1 MNTGS
6 GLPDCADE
14 GAEFVRTSGSGAFIV
29 SGSATAVRLMS
40 RLARKG
46 IRVPDDV
53 ELVGV
58 GNLEATEWVQPEL
71 SCIGYDVAA
80 MMEKAVEMLIDYPNC
95 EPGRSFMTPS
105 EYIVRQSTRP

>member
-1 MNTGS
+1 
-6 GLPDCADE
+6 
-14 GAEFVRTSGSGAFIV
+14 
-29 SGSATAVRLMS
+29 MS

-80 MMEKAVEMLIDYPNC
+80 MMEKAVEMLIDYPSC